1 MERYYSVT
9 ETAKI
14 LNVSRVT
21 LYTWKKEGK
30 IKFVK
35 IGARN
40 KISESELK
48 RMVK

>member
-1 MERYYSVT
+1 LEKYYSVT
-9 ETAKI
+9 EASKI

-35 IGARN
+35 IGERN
-40 KISESELK
+40 KISETEIKS
-48 RMVK
+48 MVK